1 MLLNLHV
8 KNLAL
13 IEEVDVD
20 FEKGL
25 IVLTGETGAGKSLI
39 LGSINIALG
48 NKATKEIIRQGKDY
62 ALVELTFSVDEK
74 SKKKLEEY
82 DINIDDDVI
91 TVSRKITDRRSVAKI
106 NGETVNVSI
115 LRNVMS
121 ELVDIYGQ
129 HDHQSLLY
137 KNKHLEILDE
147 FASAEIGSL
156 KTNICL
162 KYKEYLLLNEKL
174 KNFEYDEATRM
185 RELELIKF
193 EVDEIDNAELT
204 VGEDEAL
211 EVEYK
216 KISNSQNII
225 ENLAGIEQTLS
236 ENQGIKDLISSCI
249 ALIND
254 VGSDDEKVRS
264 IRDELYNIE
273 ALIQDLSREVYD
285 YSVNITINPERLNEI
300 EKRLNL
306 INHLKLKYGN
316 NISEILI
323 YRNKKQE
330 QLDMLLNYE
339 ENLYLLKEEI
349 SVLEK
354 YITGLC
360 CELSDIRSKAAL
372 ELEKLVVKALKDLN
386 FLQVDFKIQISRKN
400 SFNENGFDDIEFLIS
415 TNPGEPVRS
424 IGKVASGGELS
435 RIMLAL
441 KSILANEDNI
451 DTLIFDEVDTG
462 VSGRTAGMVANKL
475 AMISR
480 MRQVICISHLAQ
492 IASMADAHYLI
503 EKNIK
508 DNETFTNIVKL
519 SYEESIEEL
528 VRISGG
534 SEITESAY
542 IHAKEMKEVADRTK
556 IS

>member
-216 KISNSQNII
+216 KISNSQNIV
-225 ENLAGIEQTLS
+225 ENLVGIEQTLS

-254 VGSDDEKVRS
+254 VGSDDEKVKS

-300 EKRLNL
+300 EKRLDL
-306 INHLKLKYGN
+306 INHLKLKYGK

-400 SFNENGFDDIEFLIS
+400 SFNENGFDDVEFLIS

>member
-300 EKRLNL
+300 EKRLDL